1 MDNPSGKR
9 AILALK
15 FGKNHY
21 ILGILIMYNHHIIWV
36 EKNPLHPSNN
46 LGEYIRGSCF
56 FDLGTFWN
64 LNRLGVVL
72 EELWKNHAF
81 FPTCQVRVVRF
92 YVSTGPPS
100 SSSSFSSSCR
110 PPQLR
115 SCEFS
120 VACWT
125 PTAILWVQCG
135 VLDPNRDP
143 ASAVWRA
150 GPQLRSCEFSVAG
163 RTPTVIS
170 WVQCCVPDLNCDS
183 ASSVWRAGPQL
194 RLCEFSV
201 ACRTSPV
208 MERIGSSCRKSVS
221 KK

>member
-1 MDNPSGKR
+1 MASLSGSPSYWKKLFPHLTRARGEAPIVFLGKI
-9 AILALK
+9 ATWI
-15 FGKNHY
+15 FWIGK
-21 ILGILIMYNHHIIWV
+21 ISMCWA
-36 EKNPLHPSNN
+36 
-46 LGEYIRGSCF
+46 
-56 FDLGTFWN
+56 
-64 LNRLGVVL
+64 LGVG
-72 EELWKNHAF
+72 F
-81 FPTCQVRVVRF
+81 SPPVRWGLLDF
-92 YVSTGPPS
+92 MSALDLLPPPPPPPPS
-100 SSSSFSSSCR
+100 